1 MTLSALGLLLP
12 ELILLVGACAL
23 LIVGLTVRARTAGV
37 LSLLAGGIV
46 AGALV
51 ATLLI
56 GVPGDAGSVPGMAL
70 SSLTFYVR
78 WLTLTVGLLLI
89 LLNWRQAELSEQGE
103 YLSLILFAMLGILLT
118 ASAGDVVVLF
128 FAIELVSVPTYILV
142 ALSRR
147 DVRASEAAVK
157 YFFLGALSA
166 ALLAYGLGFLYG
178 AHGTTSLTRMAF
190 GNSPDLYDSVLPAGE
205 PLVLISLLLIMA
217 GLSFKIAAVPF
228 HAYVAD
234 VYEGAAS
241 PVTALL
247 GFVPKFAGF
256 VALIRIM
263 DTFHWWMPQ
272 SVMWLLWIV
281 AALTMTVGNVLGL
294 LQTNV
299 KRMLAYSSIAHSGYL
314 LLALL
319 VGPALGAGPMSNGV
333 TALLFYIAVYGV
345 MNLGA
350 FAALASFQRGDR
362 TLETL
367 DDLSGL
373 ARSQPWP
380 ALALSVCA
388 FSLMGFPPTAGFLG
402 KLYIFSGAF
411 SLAPDDAFR
420 TPLMVLAV
428 IGVINSA
435 IGAAYY
441 LRIVGACWMN
451 RPREEVVCV
460 PGMTERLG
468 LNIAGLAMLVLFI
481 APGPLLTKAR
491 IGAASQSSKPS
502 LPVAAVADPESGQ
515 PAHPVARPPSETAL
529 AVHER

>member
-1 MTLSALGLLLP
+1 MTFSALGQLLP
-12 ELILLVGACAL
+12 ELILLIGAGAL
-23 LIVGLTVRARTAGV
+23 LIVGLTRFARTQGA
-37 LSLLAGGIV
+37 LSLLAGGIT
-46 AGALV
+46 AAALV

-56 GVPGDAGSVPGMAL
+56 GVPADAGNVPGLAL
-70 SSLTFYVR
+70 SPLTFYVR

-89 LLNWRQAELSEQGE
+89 LLNWRQAEPSEQGE

-118 ASAGDVVVLF
+118 ASASDVVVLF

-178 AHGTTSLTRMAF
+178 ASGTTSLVRMAAAWA
-190 GNSPDLYDSVLPAGE
+190 PHLHATPIAAADTLM
-205 PLVLISLLLIMA
+205 LIGLLLAFA

-263 DTFHWWMPQ
+263 ETIHWWMPQ
-272 SVMWLLWIV
+272 SVMWLIWIV

-299 KRMLAYSSIAHSGYL
+299 KRMLAYSSVAHSGTM

-350 FAALASFQRGDR
+350 FAALASFKRGER

-411 SLAPDDAFR
+411 SLAPDHAFR
-420 TPLMVLAV
+420 MPLIVLAV

-451 RPREEVVCV
+451 RPREEVACAA
-460 PGMTERLG
+460 GMTERLG

-491 IGAASQSSKPS
+491 IGAASQTRKTSAS
-502 LPVAAVADPESGQ
+502 VATAVDFVPRQ
-515 PAHPVARPPSETAL
+515 PAPPAGSLLVA
-529 AVHER
+529 HEP

>member
-1 MTLSALGLLLP
+1 MTFSSLGHLLP
-12 ELILLVGACAL
+12 ELILLTGACAL
-23 LIVGLTVRARTAGV
+23 LIVGLTRFAKTPSA
-37 LSLLAGGIV
+37 LSLLAGGMI

-56 GVPGDAGSVPGMAL
+56 GIPAEVGDLPGLAL
-70 SSLTFYVR
+70 SPLTFYVR

-89 LLNWRQAELSEQGE
+89 LLNWRQAEPSEQGE
-103 YLSLILFAMLGILLT
+103 YLALILFAMLGILLT
-118 ASAGDVVVLF
+118 ASASDVVVLF

-178 AHGTTSLTRMAF
+178 ASGTTSLASMA
-190 GNSPDLYDSVLPAGE
+190 GVWASRLQPASIAGADM
-205 PLVLISLLLIMA
+205 LVLIGFLLAFA

-247 GFVPKFAGF
+247 GFVPKLAGF
-256 VALIRIM
+256 IALIRIM
-263 DTFHWWMPQ
+263 ETVHWQLPA
-272 SVMWLLWIV
+272 SVMWLIWIV

-350 FAALASFQRGDR
+350 FAALSSFQRGDR

-411 SLAPDDAFR
+411 SLAPDHAFR
-420 TPLMVLAV
+420 MPLIVLAV

-451 RPREEVVCV
+451 RPREEVASV

-468 LNIAGLAMLVLFI
+468 LNIAGLAMLVLFV

-491 IGAASQSSKPS
+491 IGAASQARSRSSSIATAVDPGPRGSATSAETS
-502 LPVAAVADPESGQ
+502 LAA
-515 PAHPVARPPSETAL
+515 
-529 AVHER
+529 HEP